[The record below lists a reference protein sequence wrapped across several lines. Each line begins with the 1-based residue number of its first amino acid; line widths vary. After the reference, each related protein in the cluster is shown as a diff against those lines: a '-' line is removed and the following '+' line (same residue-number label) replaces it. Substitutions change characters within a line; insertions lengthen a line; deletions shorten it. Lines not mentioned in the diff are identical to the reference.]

1 MGIPYYFY
9 KLSQKYNNIV
19 SNKKPENTDIYCID
33 FNGIIHNV
41 AHELI
46 YQKDIVD
53 IEDKIIEGCG
63 IRYYIILT
71 RIKQKNI

>member
-41 AHELI
+41 AQELYI
-46 YQKDIVD
+46 KWILL
-53 IEDKIIEGCG
+53 ILKIK
-63 IRYYIILT
+63 L
-71 RIKQKNI
+71 